1 MNQFIQQLING
12 LSIGSI
18 YALVALGY
26 TMVYGIIKLINFA
39 HGDILMVGAFAG
51 YITSSVF
58 GLSLFPSIII
68 AMAFC
73 LLLGVVIERVAYRP
87 LRKAPRI
94 TLLITAIGVS
104 FLLEYVMMYFFK
116 ADARS
121 YKPDFFI
128 TGRIVLGE
136 ISIPKDQLFIMACT
150 LVMMI
155 ILTLIIRRTK
165 MGRAMRAVSSDRDAA
180 LLMGVSVDKTISFT
194 FMLGSALAG
203 AAGVMYGAIFKISP
217 LMGMQP
223 GIKAFVAA
231 IFGGIGSVPGAM
243 LGGLLLG
250 IIETFAA
257 VSSSTMSAY
266 KDAIAFLILV
276 IILLVRPNGLLGK
289 NNAEKV

>member
-1 MNQFIQQLING
+1 MEQLIQQLING

-39 HGDILMVGAFAG
+39 HGDILMVGAYAG
-51 YITSSVF
+51 YISSTVF
-58 GLSLFPSIII
+58 RLPLLPSIII

-73 LLLGVVIERVAYRP
+73 ILLGAIIEKIAYSP
-87 LRKAPRI
+87 LRRAPRI

-116 ADARS
+116 ADARAYNS
-121 YKPDFFI
+121 NFFI
-128 TGRIVLGE
+128 TGTIFIGNIR
-136 ISIPKDQLFIMACT
+136 IPKDQLFIMTCT
-150 LVMMI
+150 LILMI
-155 ILTLIIRRTK
+155 ALSLIIKRTK

-180 LLMGVSVDKTISFT
+180 LLMGVSVNKTISFT

-203 AAGVMYGAIFKISP
+203 AAGVMYGAVFKISP

-243 LGGLLLG
+243 LGGILLG
-250 IIETFAA
+250 IIETMVSVYA
-257 VSSSTMSAY
+257 SSSF
-266 KDAIAFLILV
+266 KDAAAFAILIIV
-276 IILLVRPNGLLGK
+276 LLVKPNGLLGK
-289 NNAEKV
+289 NNREKV

>member
-1 MNQFIQQLING
+1 MEQVIQQLING

-51 YITSSVF
+51 YFSSTML
-58 GLSLFPSIII
+58 GLPLLPSIII

-73 LLLGVVIERVAYRP
+73 LLLGVVIEKVAYRP
-87 LRKAPRI
+87 LRRAPRI

-121 YKPDFFI
+121 YNAGFFI
-128 TGRIVLGE
+128 TGRVYIGKIL
-136 ISIPKDQLFIMACT
+136 IPLDQLFIMTCT
-150 LVMMI
+150 FVMMVILNI
-155 ILTLIIRRTK
+155 IIKRTK

-203 AAGVMYGAIFKISP
+203 AAGVMYGAVFKISP

-223 GIKAFVAA
+223 GLKAFVAA
-231 IFGGIGSVPGAM
+231 IFGGIGSIPGAM
-243 LGGLLLG
+243 LGGVLLG
-250 IIETFAA
+250 IIETF
-257 VSSSTMSAY
+257 VSVYISSSF
-266 KDAIAFLILV
+266 KDAAAFAILI

-289 NNAEKV
+289 NNREKV

>member
-1 MNQFIQQLING
+1 MEYIIQQLING

-39 HGDILMVGAFAG
+39 HGDILMVGAYAG
-51 YITSSVF
+51 YISSTVF
-58 GLSLFPSIII
+58 KLPLLPSIVISMI
-68 AMAFC
+68 FC
-73 LLLGVVIERVAYRP
+73 LLLGAIIEKVAYSP
-87 LRKAPRI
+87 LRHAPRI

-116 ADARS
+116 SDART
-121 YKPDFFI
+121 YNPDFFI
-128 TGRIVLGE
+128 TGSFFVGNVRIPLN
-136 ISIPKDQLFIMACT
+136 QLFIMTCT
-150 LVMMI
+150 L
-155 ILTLIIRRTK
+155 ILMLALNLIIKKTR

-203 AAGVMYGAIFKISP
+203 VAGVMYGAVFKISP

-243 LGGLLLG
+243 LGGILLG
-250 IIETFAA
+250 IIETM
-257 VSSSTMSAY
+257 VSVYISSSF
-266 KDAIAFLILV
+266 KDAAAFAILI
-276 IILLVRPNGLLGK
+276 IILLVRPNGLLRK
-289 NNAEKV
+289 NNREKV